1 MDAVVESVFK
11 MCLISNK
18 YFPQAG
24 SNNIISCKK
33 ETYMHTHTT
42 RQRSSELHCP
52 FEDEICMSCQV
63 IMLVGM
69 QTRWL
74 QMRNVPP
81 TSMDPYSPL
90 RSQRIRH
97 SMHMHNTAVAVQ
109 QSWKQHKLKCFVTPR
124 GKYVS

>member
-1 MDAVVESVFK
+1 MVAIVGSVFK
-11 MCLISNK
+11 MCLISNED
-18 YFPQAG
+18 FLQAG
-24 SNNIISCKK
+24 NDNIISWKK
-33 ETYMHTHTT
+33 DIQYMHTHTHTHTT
-42 RQRSSELHCP
+42 RQRSSEPHCP

-97 SMHMHNTAVAVQ
+97 SMHMHNTTVAVR
-109 QSWKQHKLKCFVTPR
+109 QS
-124 GKYVS
+124 